1 MKPGAKSAAEVVAA
15 MEAERPHA
23 HDGMALEDS
32 YRVLVKIFG
41 DVQMAHQAISRS
53 GLRIR
58 FGGLQVFPQSK
69 AGFVPISR
77 DCAGKSG
84 DATGV
89 GSCAETPQGG
99 ENDRGASGIASGSRP
114 VLYVAGPMTGIPEF
128 NYPAFEDAR
137 RQLEAAGFTVL
148 CPTDNDP
155 DPATSAS
162 RPWEWYLRRALRQ
175 VVDAGGVAV
184 LPDAICSKG
193 ACLEIHVARALGMEV
208 RPVAAW
214 LEASHA

>member
-58 FGGLQVFPQSK
+58 FGGLQV
-69 AGFVPISR
+69 
-77 DCAGKSG
+77 
-84 DATGV
+84 
-89 GSCAETPQGG
+89 CAETPQGG